1 MLGAGDA
8 LITDFDTEPTT
19 ATGTFSFAGG
29 AVDASFDLEDG
40 GNPVFSL
47 VDDGSG
53 GLALS
58 AQKNNDQNG
67 AIITMSLD
75 GADTCIDASAFTGI
89 SFRFRGCAGGFD
101 SGAGSCIRSEG
112 DEEILFSVDVDGNES
127 TTSSFEFPSGPAG
140 VFNTTWTTIQIPFA
154 DLDLGVTPLDGTDLT
169 SIIFAL
175 VPEGGGAYQLIID
188 DLTFY

>member
-1 MLGAGDA
+1 M
-8 LITDFDTEPTT
+8 ITDFDTEPTT
-19 ATGTFSFAGG
+19 ATGTFSLAGG
-29 AVDASFDLEDG
+29 AVDASFELEDG

-67 AIITMSLD
+67 AIITMSLV

-89 SFRFRGCAGGFD
+89 SFRFRGCAGPFQMA
-101 SGAGSCIRSEG
+101 SGGCVRSQG
-112 DEEILFSVDVDGNES
+112 DEEILFSVGVNGNES
-127 TTSSFEFPSGPAG
+127 TTSSFEYPSGDAPAI
-140 VFNTTWTTIQIPFA
+140 FNTTWTTVQIPFA

-175 VPEGGGAYQLIID
+175 VPEGGGAYQLVID
-188 DLTFY
+188 DLAFY